1 MTPLVQ
7 QRTVRHMYTVRDQM
21 SRKTNGEN
29 MVRVVLLALCFFVL
43 LQLCTGAREKD
54 EVKDSGK
61 QLPFA

>member
-1 MTPLVQ
+1 
-7 QRTVRHMYTVRDQM
+7 MYTVRDQM

-43 LQLCTGAREKD
+43 LQLCTGERVKE
-54 EVKDSGK
+54 EIKDSGK